1 MTAQEAI
8 LEIVRIFD
16 EGNREIE
23 QVLELHGMHSLK
35 AGEMVEKIER
45 SIMFRV
51 GQVVREWERSDAR
64 RPAESPDLR

>member
-1 MTAQEAI
+1 VTAQEAI

-35 AGEMVEKIER
+35 AGELVERIER

-51 GQVVREWERSDAR
+51 GQVVKEWEKSDTRSQTS
-64 RPAESPDLR
+64 SPDLR

>member
-1 MTAQEAI
+1 VTAQEAI

-35 AGEMVEKIER
+35 AGELVERIER

-51 GQVVREWERSDAR
+51 GQVVKEWEKSDTRSQAS
-64 RPAESPDLR
+64 SPDLR

>member
-35 AGEMVEKIER
+35 AGEMVDRIER

-51 GQVVREWERSDAR
+51 GQVVREWERSDVGS
-64 RPAESPDLR
+64 PAQSPDLR